1 MNKIL
6 NYEDQKKREVE
17 WWESKK
23 KKKKSLISKILSS
36 RLFYDPLSSQFSY
49 STSRNKFK
57 YVITQHLKSEK
68 LDKILIA
75 PCGAGG
81 DFKYVNEFSD
91 EIYGIDLSPISIKS
105 CPASMIT
112 KKGDI
117 SKSGYSDET
126 FNLIASTLFFHHLV
140 KIGFQPFLKE
150 FYRILKPGGK
160 IVILD
165 FSVFYPLNAITR
177 PLKTIFRNP
186 LGEIEEE
193 APFRPKYM
201 INSLKQVGFK
211 KIEMYGGTFSHPF
224 FFVPLARFI
233 HFTTKRLLDKSPFKS
248 FAWTVIFWGEKPR

>member
-1 MNKIL
+1 MNKII

-17 WWESKK
+17 WWEGKN
-23 KKKKSLISKILSS
+23 KKKSLISKILSS
-36 RLFYDPLSSQFSY
+36 RLFYNPLSSQFSY
-49 STSRNKFK
+49 STSKNKFK
-57 YVITQHLKSEK
+57 NVITQHLKSEK

-91 EIYGIDLSPISIKS
+91 EIYGIDLSPIGIKS

-126 FNLIASTLFFHHLV
+126 FDLIASTLFFHHLI

-150 FYRILKPGGK
+150 FYRILKSGGK

-165 FSVFYPLNAITR
+165 FSVLYPLNAITR

-211 KIEMYGGTFSHPF
+211 NIEMYGGTFSHPF

-233 HFTTKRLLDKSPFKS
+233 HFITKPLLDKSPFKS
-248 FAWTVIFWGEKPR
+248 FAWTIIFWGEKPR

>member
-1 MNKIL
+1 MNKQTD
-6 NYEDQKKREVE
+6 YEDQKRREVE

-23 KKKKSLISKILSS
+23 KKKGLIGKFLSS
-36 RLFYDPLSSQFSY
+36 RLFHSDTGSY
-49 STSRNKFK
+49 SSYSLSKKKFN
-57 YVITQHLKSEK
+57 YVIKQHLKGNK

-81 DFKYVNEFSD
+81 DFEYVNEFSD
-91 EIYGIDLSPISIKS
+91 EIYGIDLSPIGIKS

-117 SKSGYSDET
+117 AKSGYSDET
-126 FNLIASTLFFHHLV
+126 FDLIASTLFFHHLV

-150 FYRILKPGGK
+150 FYRILEPGGK

-201 INSLKQVGFK
+201 IDSLKQIGFK
-211 KIEMYGGTFSHPF
+211 NIEMYGGTFTHPL
-224 FFVPLARFI
+224 FFVPFAKFI
-233 HFTTKRLLDKSPFKS
+233 HFITKPLLDKSPFKS
-248 FAWTVIFWGEKPR
+248 FAWTIIFWGEKPR